1 MWAIFGVVAKHCI
14 LLMLQLLQYTH
25 FMVANILRILYII
38 IGIALPFYIT
48 DFNFVLPTML
58 FNFFLLL

>member
-25 FMVANILRILYII
+25 FMFANILRILYII
-38 IGIALPFYIT
+38 IGIAFPFYIT
-48 DFNFVLPTML
+48 EINFVLPTML
-58 FNFFLLL
+58 LIFVLLL